1 VDVVAQFHRF
11 LGESLVT
18 ISVIVTILA
27 FLAAQGSSGL
37 GRGATIAG
45 RILLGLLDLQW
56 LLGVINYFGLP
67 AAVRPSLAHPLLMTA
82 VVVGVHVAA
91 ARARKGP
98 GLGRWGLAGVYAA
111 AAVLIIVGIRLA

>member
-1 VDVVAQFHRF
+1 MDVVQQLHRF

-27 FLAAQGSSGL
+27 LLAAQGSGGM
-37 GRGATIAG
+37 GRGAAIAG
-45 RILLGLLDLQW
+45 RVLLGLLDLQW

-82 VVVGVHVAA
+82 VVVGLHIAA
-91 ARARKGP
+91 ARARKGA
-98 GLGRWGLAGVYAA
+98 GLGRWALTGVYAA
-111 AAVLIIVGIRLA
+111 TAVLIIVGIRMV